1 MAYRYYTYK
10 MDWGYV
16 TIDSQTEEE
25 PQGYLDKFP
34 VTEVDAVKIEAG
46 ADLET
51 VDSSI
56 NIVSPMTDDDAR
68 AIINNELDIEEW
80 RRNNPDAIAIGGSE

>member
-34 VTEVDAVKIEAG
+34 VTTAEANAIEEG
-46 ADLET
+46 ADLYDENGEL
-51 VDSSI
+51 I
-56 NIVSPMTDDDAR
+56 IGKIV
-68 AIINNELDIEEW
+68 
-80 RRNNPDAIAIGGSE
+80 